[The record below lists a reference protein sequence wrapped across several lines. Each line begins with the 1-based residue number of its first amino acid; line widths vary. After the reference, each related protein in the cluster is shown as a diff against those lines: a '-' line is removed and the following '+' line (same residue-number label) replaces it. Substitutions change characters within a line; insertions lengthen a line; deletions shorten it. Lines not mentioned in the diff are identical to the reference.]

1 MRNDPSKSIPMTGSN
16 AALWVAWHKSLKRYF
31 SKDEA
36 NTWFLKFW
44 EVRGGEDT
52 DANMNSLRSY
62 MESQGVELK
71 TDWRGDLTDA
81 ATDARDDAKAFIKG
95 VLIVGAIVLGAIL
108 IAFLWYMYHA
118 GKQQTPIGQMAIDGA
133 SVLPSGKAIKG
144 VQATKLLSA

>member
-1 MRNDPSKSIPMTGSN
+1 MTGSN

-44 EVRGGEDT
+44 EARGGEDS

-81 ATDARDDAKAFIKG
+81 AANTRDDAKAFIKG

-108 IAFLWYMYHA
+108 IAFLWYMYNA
-118 GKQQTPIGQMAIDGA
+118 GKQQTPVSQMALDAA
-133 SVLPSGKAIKG
+133 SVVPQGKMIKG
-144 VQATKLLSA
+144 SQAAKLLNA